1 MRSTI
6 YLLLVVTFFFGCQ
19 SKTEKLKIVKIS
31 QENKITLTATQ
42 IKNANIAVGTLQEQ
56 SINTT
61 LKVNGKIVLSPEAIA
76 SVSMPLGGY
85 IKQLK
90 VMPGMQI
97 TKGQVLAIV
106 EDQSYVQLQQ
116 EYLNMKQ
123 QVIFSSRDYQRQK
136 DLNASQASS
145 DKVFQLAESEYAKNK
160 ITLKALAEKLRL
172 ININPKTLT
181 ETSIT
186 KSVKIVAPISGM
198 LTKVNVNLG
207 QYVNATDVLFQL
219 MDAKSMYAQLQ
230 VFDKDAAYLAIGQK
244 LKVYTNAQPDVIY
257 TSSIQYV
264 NKSFDNTTNAVEV
277 YAKIVNSTGK
287 LIPGNYVNAVIELSN
302 KNANVLPTDALVSF
316 EGKDYV
322 FVQESATSYSMEE
335 VQLGIASKSYV
346 ELPNY
351 EKFIN
356 KKLVTKNA
364 YTLLMALK
372 NKEE

>member
-1 MRSTI
+1 MKTI

-19 SKTEKLKIVKIS
+19 SNTEKPKTEKPS

-56 SINTT
+56 SINST
-61 LKVNGKIVLSPEAIA
+61 LKVNGKIALSPEAIA

-85 IKQLK
+85 IKQIK

-97 TKGQVLAIV
+97 SKGQVLAV
-106 EDQSYVQLQQ
+106 MEDQSYVQLQQ

-123 QVIFSSRDYQRQK
+123 QVVFSSKDFQRQK
-136 DLNASQASS
+136 ELNDSQASS
-145 DKVFQLAESEYAKNK
+145 DKVYQLAESEYTKNK

-181 ETSIT
+181 ETSIS
-186 KSVKIVAPISGM
+186 KSVQIVAPISGM

-207 QYVNATDVLFQL
+207 KYVNATDVLFQL

-244 LKVYTNAQPDVIY
+244 LKIYTNAQPNIVY

-302 KNANVLPTDALVSF
+302 KNANVLPTDAVVSF

-335 VQLGIASKSYV
+335 VQLGIASKTYV
-346 ELPNY
+346 ELLNY
-351 EKFIN
+351 EKFTN

-364 YTLLMALK
+364 YTLLMTLK

>member
-6 YLLLVVTFFFGCQ
+6 YLLLVVTFLVGCQ
-19 SKTEKLKIVKIS
+19 SKTEKSKIDKIS

-56 SINTT
+56 SINST
-61 LKVNGKIVLSPEAIA
+61 LKVNGKIALSPEAIA

-85 IKQLK
+85 IKQIK

-97 TKGQVLAIV
+97 SKGQVLAV
-106 EDQSYVQLQQ
+106 MEDQSYVQLQQ

-123 QVIFSSRDYQRQK
+123 QVVFSSKDFQRQK
-136 DLNASQASS
+136 ELNDSQASS
-145 DKVFQLAESEYAKNK
+145 DKVYQLAESEYTKNK

-181 ETSIT
+181 ETSIS
-186 KSVKIVAPISGM
+186 KSVQIVAPISGM

-207 QYVNATDVLFQL
+207 KYVNATDVLFQL

-244 LKVYTNAQPDVIY
+244 LKVYTNAQPNIVY

-302 KNANVLPTDALVSF
+302 KNANVLPTDAVVSF

-335 VQLGIASKSYV
+335 VQLGIASKTYV
-346 ELPNY
+346 ELLNH
-351 EKFIN
+351 EKFTN

>member
-6 YLLLVVTFFFGCQ
+6 YLLLVVTFLVGCQ
-19 SKTEKLKIVKIS
+19 SKTEKSKIDKIS

-42 IKNANIAVGTLQEQ
+42 LKNANLTIGALQEQ
-56 SINTT
+56 SINST
-61 LKVNGKIVLSPEAIA
+61 LKVNGKIALSPEAIA

-85 IKQLK
+85 IKQIK

-97 TKGQVLAIV
+97 TKGQVLAVV

-123 QVIFSSRDYQRQK
+123 QVVFSSKDFQRQK

-145 DKVFQLAESEYAKNK
+145 DKVYQLAESEYTKNK

-181 ETSIT
+181 ETSIS
-186 KSVKIVAPISGM
+186 KSVQIVAPISGM

-207 QYVNATDVLFQL
+207 KYVNATDVLFQL

-244 LKVYTNAQPDVIY
+244 LKIYTNAQPNIVY

-277 YAKIVNSTGK
+277 YAKIGNPNGK
-287 LIPGNYVNAVIELSN
+287 LIPGNYINAQIELSH
-302 KNANVLPTDALVSF
+302 KKAFVLHTDAVVNF

-322 FVQESATSYSMEE
+322 FVQESATSFSMEE
-335 VQLGIASKSYV
+335 AQLGIASKSYV
-346 ELPNY
+346 ELLNY

>member
-56 SINTT
+56 SINST

-230 VFDKDAAYLAIGQK
+230 VFDKDAAYLSIGQK

-302 KNANVLPTDALVSF
+302 KNANVLPTDAVVSF

-335 VQLGIASKSYV
+335 VQLGIASQSYV